1 MGCCTIKTAE
11 PVFWKSPCLRTRQ
24 SAVIGHTYVDLAQG
38 TIGVHC
44 RSVGQDRLDIPK
56 IHADR
61 DRPRALGCTRCTY
74 AFSFRFARL
83 RRCLGAFALS
93 IDRG

>member
-24 SAVIGHTYVDLAQG
+24 SEVIGHTYVDLAQG
-38 TIGVHC
+38 TIGVRC

-61 DRPRALGCTRCTY
+61 DRPRALGCTLHLCLLISIRP
-74 AFSFRFARL
+74 AAPMP
-83 RRCLGAFALS
+83 RRICS
-93 IDRG
+93 IDR